1 VTRSPLAAWRRL
13 FAIGGTPAASHAAL
27 SRAPSSEG
35 LLDPLA
41 RTRIVDDARLA
52 ALTRPLDLGG
62 LLGRVAATAV
72 AVEPPPADAA
82 PDGMVQPAR
91 SAGSRSA
98 SSDATSRALPPLPSA
113 AGVQRRDRH
122 ARQTGAFGDR
132 PSPARRRA
140 PIGPAA
146 PAGRTR
152 LGAALSPG
160 AERCPAGSPAI
171 ADAPPPHGD
180 EHSRKLSPQALAGA
194 QARVVLDAPM
204 ANVERLLA
212 VRPQGA
218 PGSTR
223 APASPFAPLADA
235 SGPRS
240 RDLARLLSD
249 AVARAR
255 PALAAGE
262 GNASSRAVVV
272 GGAGRAPA
280 PRTTVAGS
288 RTNGVLARENG
299 SGDAENETGRATPGS
314 EMDRAGG
321 FRGLA
326 ARTLESPRESRRVET
341 RRLQA
346 EPRTPADL
354 SRDTL
359 DAAVAESLARV
370 LDREA
375 RRQGIDLAEARV

>member
-1 VTRSPLAAWRRL
+1 MTRSPLAAWRRL

-249 AVARAR
+249 AVARGA
-255 PALAAGE
+255 
-262 GNASSRAVVV
+262 
-272 GGAGRAPA
+272 GGAGGVGG

-299 SGDAENETGRATPGS
+299 SGDTENETGRATPGS